1 MPTEKPDYGDSARRT
16 AISRRAISVPTR
28 ELIAAGR
35 ITTSSS
41 VLNHGRGKADADA
54 TALSQLASSYAEYDP
69 HYASDRASLDQ
80 RYDVVVSNYVLNVL
94 PPDIR
99 KLAWEDIAQATGG
112 VAYITVR
119 SSGDKA
125 IRGKKYK
132 DGVITSTGTF
142 QKGYTATGLKREA
155 KKYFDTV
162 EVIMG
167 RPSGI
172 SWTIAA
178 SDSKVVGPGEV
189 ENPQKQVENA
199 FEEELADIRRRAGI
213 ETG

>member
-1 MPTEKPDYGDSARRT
+1 MPEEKPDYGVSAGKTAIARR
-16 AISRRAISVPTR
+16 SVSVPTR

-35 ITTSSS
+35 ITKLSS
-41 VLNHGRGKADADA
+41 VLNHGRGRADNDA

-69 HYASDRASLDQ
+69 NYSPDREVLNQ
-80 RYDVVVSNYVLNVL
+80 RYDVVVSNYVMNVL
-94 PPDIR
+94 PPDVR

-132 DGVITSTGTF
+132 DGVITSIGTF
-142 QKGYTATGLKREA
+142 QKGYTATGLTREA
-155 KKYFDTV
+155 KKYFNKV

-167 RPSGI
+167 RSAGI

-178 SDSKVVGPGEV
+178 SESKIAGPGEV

-199 FEEELADIRRRAGI
+199 FEEELADIQRRAGI
-213 ETG
+213 TTG